1 MGASPEPR
9 FRLKSNGNA
18 DIQKVNAPAAN
29 ATSGDVLVTALLTSA
44 ATAKR
49 IQSTM
54 KLGSA
59 YLDVDFAVPPR
70 VNMKFV
76 SLKANE
82 KDELPRD
89 TDDLEIN
96 CK

>member
-1 MGASPEPR
+1 
-9 FRLKSNGNA
+9 
-18 DIQKVNAPAAN
+18 VNAI
-29 ATSGDVLVTALLTSA
+29 ATKAQGGGILVSTLITSA

-54 KLGSA
+54 KLGTA

-70 VNMKFV
+70 VTMKFV

-82 KDELPRD
+82 KDEIIRD
-89 TDDLEIN
+89 TDDLEIA

>member
-44 ATAKR
+44 ATATHSEHDEAR
-49 IQSTM
+49 LRLPQCG
-54 KLGSA
+54 LRRPA
-59 YLDVDFAVPPR
+59 R

-76 SLKANE
+76 NLKANE
-82 KDELPRD
+82 KDELPLRHRRLGD
-89 TDDLEIN
+89 
-96 CK
+96 